1 MRIILEVHPS
11 ELDWGKS
18 YAQREHQSAE
28 VHGHN
33 EIWEMVDYDLDIVKF
48 EGRACEVHEDD
59 IDEVL
64 TYLVGGEA

>member
-1 MRIILEVHPS
+1 MRIILEVNPS

-18 YAQREHQSAE
+18 RAEKEVQSAE

-33 EIWEMVDYDLDIVKF
+33 EVWEMVDYDLDIVKF
-48 EGRACEVHEDD
+48 EGRECEVHEDD

-64 TYLVGGEA
+64 RYLVGGEE